1 MISENQILT
10 VENLVTSFDT
20 ETGRIRAVDD
30 VSFKVNKGE
39 VFGIVGESGCGKS
52 VTALSIMRLLP
63 KPAGRIDAGHIIFS
77 GTDIT
82 TLSAENMQRIR
93 GNRISMIFQEPMT
106 ALNPVHTIGDQIN
119 EVYLLRHPD
128 TDIRQ
133 IRKDSIEIL
142 KKVGI
147 SDPEKRVKDYP
158 HNISGGM
165 RQRVMIAMALAC
177 KPDILIADEPTTALD
192 VTIQAQILDLM
203 KRLQDETGMAI
214 IFITHALG
222 VIAETSHRVL
232 VMYAGKVAE
241 TAPVENLFRKPMH
254 PYTKGLLLSIPRLE
268 GKRKTRLHVIQGTV
282 PALNEL
288 PQGCRFRNR
297 CPEAMAVC
305 GTVSP
310 PAVCIEDEHFVSCY
324 LYV

>member
-1 MISENQILT
+1 MAENEILK
-10 VENLVTSFDT
+10 VENLVTSFNT
-20 ETGRIRAVDD
+20 EEGRIRAVDD
-30 VSFKVNKGE
+30 VSFGVNKGE

-63 KPAGRIDAGHIIFS
+63 KPAGQIDSGRIICS
-77 GTDIT
+77 GTDIVS
-82 TLSAENMQRIR
+82 LPAESMHQIR
-93 GNRISMIFQEPMT
+93 GNKISMIFQEPLT
-106 ALNPVHTIGDQIN
+106 ALNPVHTIGDQIK
-119 EVYLLRHPD
+119 EVYLLRNPGKN
-128 TDIRQ
+128 IKE
-133 IRKDSIEIL
+133 ISEDSIEML

-147 SDPEKRVKDYP
+147 SDPLKRIKEYP
-158 HNISGGM
+158 HSISGGM

-177 KPDILIADEPTTALD
+177 KPDMLIADEPTTALD

-203 KRLQDETGMAI
+203 KKLQDETGMAI

-222 VIAETSHRVL
+222 VIAEISKRVL

-241 TAPVENLFRKPMH
+241 TAPVESLFKNPMH

-268 GKRKTRLHVIQGTV
+268 GKRKTRLHVVKGAV

-288 PQGCRFRNR
+288 PEGCRFKNR
-297 CPEAMAVC
+297 CPDAMDIC

-310 PAVCIEDEHFVSCY
+310 PFVRIEDDHFVSCY